1 MVSATSR
8 IQPHSSIYQK
18 TQEFTCTLLGCL
30 CRGKPKGVSAWE
42 EKYNELQQYIH
53 EKGDAN
59 VPTKYAANRALG
71 RWVSTQRNMYKK
83 YHGGASFNSLLPAE
97 IERRIELLNQLGFI
111 WNMAPTS
118 GSDDPDQ
125 KEGSQQDDSDC
136 EGEKKGR

>member
-1 MVSATSR
+1 MR
-8 IQPHSSIYQK
+8 
-18 TQEFTCTLLGCL
+18 
-30 CRGKPKGVSAWE
+30 
-42 EKYNELQQYIH
+42 

-59 VPTKYAANRALG
+59 VPTKYAENRALG

-83 YHGGASFNSLLPAE
+83 YHAGASFNSLLPAE

-125 KEGSQQDDSDC
+125 KESQQDPHDYD
-136 EGEKKGR
+136 EDDEAR